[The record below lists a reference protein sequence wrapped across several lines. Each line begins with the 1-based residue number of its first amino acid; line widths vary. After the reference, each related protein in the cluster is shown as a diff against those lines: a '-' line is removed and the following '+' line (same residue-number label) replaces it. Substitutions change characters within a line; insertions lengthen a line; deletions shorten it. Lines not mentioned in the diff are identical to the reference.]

1 MECLAMG
8 CLQHQHP
15 QRGKE
20 EWVALSCEAFTPLF
34 QFEKSLLVAV
44 CRWSEDKFGAKKG
57 VQASSKAAT
66 GRTVGHCHKLLLFTL
81 STLAPPPCQ
90 WNVVSFLPLCPNP
103 GFHCHIAITVICFL
117 FNILPLMLIFCLA
130 ILILYQHG
138 GTGSFTNTSIHC
150 SFVVHT
156 LQSKYSILLS

>member
-8 CLQHQHP
+8 CLQHQNP

-44 CRWSEDKFGAKKG
+44 CRWLEDKFGAKKG

-66 GRTVGHCHKLLLFTL
+66 GRTVRHCHKLLLFTL
-81 STLAPPPCQ
+81 STLAPAPSQ

-103 GFHCHIAITVICFL
+103 GFHCNSDLFPVQHIAID
-117 FNILPLMLIFCLA
+117 A
-130 ILILYQHG
+130 D
-138 GTGSFTNTSIHC
+138 
-150 SFVVHT
+150 
-156 LQSKYSILLS
+156 LLSCHSYSLPAWGHRFIH